1 MAELPTDLFR
11 RWTHAHEEDEGDVRV
26 YRPAGYALPPAR
38 GRRGIEFKP
47 DGEVLLYGPGPTDR
61 PQASTGHWVA
71 AGARRA
77 RVSVPDTGSEQE
89 VEVVA
94 VEPDRLSLRWS

>member
-47 DGEVLLYGPGPTDR
+47 DGEVVVYGPGPTDR
-61 PQASTGHWVA
+61 PQSSSGRWEA
-71 AGARRA
+71 AGERRA
-77 RVSVPDTGSEQE
+77 RVSLAHADASQE
-89 VEVVA
+89 VEVVG
-94 VEPDRLSLRWS
+94 VEPDRLELRWS